1 MPEKVRGLAIALS
14 NKTAD
19 KSQESLFQ
27 DTKRVAALPDTHMSD
42 PQPEPLRAANHYVL
56 LIPGL
61 PEQFLSSEEL
71 QEFLVRLLQE
81 HPHLVDAD
89 LARYPTPQAQAQRLI
104 DTTCELEVSPGETV
118 QWHPVRLSKRRSAS
132 SGQSST

>member
-1 MPEKVRGLAIALS
+1 MREER
-14 NKTAD
+14 
-19 KSQESLFQ
+19 Q
-27 DTKRVAALPDTHMSD
+27 
-42 PQPEPLRAANHYVL
+42 QPETMADPEPELLRAANHYVL

-61 PEQFLSSEEL
+61 PEQFLTPEEL

-104 DTTCELEVSPGETV
+104 DTACEVEVSPGETV
-118 QWHPVRLSKRRSAS
+118 QWHPVRLRKRPSAS
-132 SGQSST
+132 SRPGQHPA